1 MPHQNPDVPWLDE
14 SLPMPDPPPPLPR
27 AAPRALRVVA
37 RVALWGLVALAAL
50 GTLRGAVPARPGPP
64 AAARPDDGHG
74 AAAGVAAAFLREY
87 LTAGD
92 GQAERHARLAPFL
105 AAGVDLDDAVRVGPG
120 EAQYVDQVLP
130 AGARPTGGTLEVT
143 VLAHVLEVRAG
154 RYRHG
159 GTLAFAVPVAAGPG
173 GFGVRGTPRP
183 AALPVGTL
191 AVASRVAPPPGS
203 GGRRA
208 RWRSR
213 RSRRC
218 SRATGTAWTVSAV
231 ASSPRRARCLPA
243 GVPVGRPATGSPG
256 TRTPW
261 WPRCSCARARQPAA
275 PRTWSPSPSGSRR
288 VRGVWWCGGWT
299 PVVRFRDALAGL
311 AGSWA
316 VARWQS
322 VAGGTLGRPR
332 GCAADP

>member
-1 MPHQNPDVPWLDE
+1 
-14 SLPMPDPPPPLPR
+14 MPDPPPPLPR

-191 AVASRVAPPPGS
+191 AVASRVAPPPGL
-203 GGRRA
+203 GRPA
-208 RWRSR
+208 GEV
-213 RSRRC
+213 
-218 SRATGTAWTVSAV
+218 AEQAV
-231 ASSPRRARCLPA
+231 AALLAGDRDGLDRLGGGVLPEARTLPA
-243 GVPVGRPATGSPG
+243 GWR
-256 TRTPW
+256 
-261 WPRCSCARARQPAA
+261 
-275 PRTWSPSPSGSRR
+275 
-288 VRGVWWCGGWT
+288 
-299 PVVRFRDALAGL
+299 
-311 AGSWA
+311 
-316 VARWQS
+316 
-322 VAGGTLGRPR
+322 AGGTAGYRVTGHADALVAEVLVRASAPAGGATYLVPVSVWLAKGPR
-332 GCAADP
+332 GLVVRRVDAGGPVP